1 MLSQVPTMSQ
11 VLLPTQDEESWDVLQ
26 GLESEQPPPSRSRY
40 ERQPAQPGD
49 VGLAAGP
56 APLPQP
62 QIALADSQ
70 FLSSLGGEA
79 VVQQALQQAEG
90 ARATA
95 AVSAAPG
102 PADMEIAGP
111 TQMWAAA
118 AEDAVPKQPLLNPK
132 QAHGKPQRAKLDP
145 KHTHR
150 GPTHTQRNINQIR
163 RKSKTDL
170 CVCIV

>member
-1 MLSQVPTMSQ
+1 MLSRVLTMSQ
-11 VLLPTQDEESWDVLQ
+11 VLLPTQDDEFWDVLRQ
-26 GLESEQPPPSRSRY
+26 LESEQSLPPRSRY
-40 ERQPAQPGD
+40 EGQPAQPGD
-49 VGLAAGP
+49 VGLALP

-62 QIALADSQ
+62 QITSADSQ

-111 TQMWAAA
+111 IQRWAAA